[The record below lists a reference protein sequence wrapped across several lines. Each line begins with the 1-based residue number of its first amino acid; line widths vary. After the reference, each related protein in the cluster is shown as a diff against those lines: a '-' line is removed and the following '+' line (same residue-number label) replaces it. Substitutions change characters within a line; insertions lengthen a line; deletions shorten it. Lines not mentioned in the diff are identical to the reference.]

1 MTMVTAKVHWKAHAQ
16 FEGQASSG
24 HNISLDGDSKVAS
37 NPMELV
43 LVALCGCTA
52 YDVVNI
58 LQKKRQPFT
67 RLVVVAQAERAVQSP
82 RVYTQITL
90 TYQVS
95 GQVSRK
101 AIEDAVRLS
110 KSKYCSVAAMLN
122 KTANISYEIKI
133 DSE

>member
-1 MTMVTAKVHWKAHAQ
+1 
-16 FEGQASSG
+16 
-24 HNISLDGDSKVAS
+24 
-37 NPMELV
+37 MELV